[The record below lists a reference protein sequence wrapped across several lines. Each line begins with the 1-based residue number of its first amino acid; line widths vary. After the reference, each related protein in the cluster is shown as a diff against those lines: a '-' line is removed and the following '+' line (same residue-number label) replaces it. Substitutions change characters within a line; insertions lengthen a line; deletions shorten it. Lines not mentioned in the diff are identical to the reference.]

1 MVRTEPK
8 QRLSGSN
15 VQSQS
20 EAAVVLLQPPVLP
33 QGCLGPVVI
42 SEQGQQI
49 CCFLFGAFIVGK
61 PAHEERKKQENGKQT
76 RVMSIKFFWGNA
88 GLPSSSIQT
97 CCRISKCQAKATI
110 GGEGQK
116 RERKRGGGEEK
127 DEKEKRK
134 RNCLAA
140 RVAEPPKAAVVQQE
154 LEGAQHQ
161 HATSSWCL
169 CLLWRHLR
177 KVFSQKNRALQ
188 SVQEGLSPLQLSAK
202 QVQDVLSAAIPAVT
216 AVVCGTGNP
225 RTTFLLCLGVRG
237 LQAGLACQSLS
248 RRVVLR
254 LLAPLCTIPSLA
266 WGQMLE
272 PSSAVRLLVDLVVKP
287 VLVLLQARLWH
298 PA

>member
-1 MVRTEPK
+1 MHTTEPS
-8 QRLSGSN
+8 LSPTGTYD
-15 VQSQS
+15 
-20 EAAVVLLQPPVLP
+20 
-33 QGCLGPVVI
+33 LG
-42 SEQGQQI
+42 
-49 CCFLFGAFIVGK
+49 L
-61 PAHEERKKQENGKQT
+61 
-76 RVMSIKFFWGNA
+76 
-88 GLPSSSIQT
+88 
-97 CCRISKCQAKATI
+97 
-110 GGEGQK
+110 
-116 RERKRGGGEEK
+116 
-127 DEKEKRK
+127 
-134 RNCLAA
+134 
-140 RVAEPPKAAVVQQE
+140 
-154 LEGAQHQ
+154 
-161 HATSSWCL
+161 
-169 CLLWRHLR
+169 LR
-177 KVFSQKNRALQ
+177 K
-188 SVQEGLSPLQLSAK
+188 LSWSL